1 MAKANAPRIPGRLL
15 CLQEI
20 RYDLGDQRRVRLD
33 RCKSTGSTGLNPGR
47 LPYCDLT
54 AVKHVWVR
62 GGKSLAAALPPGS
75 KIAYYSMVSFIFGIR
90 CQIVTI

>member
-1 MAKANAPRIPGRLL
+1 MAKANAPRIAGRLL
-15 CLQEI
+15 CFQEI

-62 GGKSLAAALPPGS
+62 GVNHWQLRCRRAQKLL
-75 KIAYYSMVSFIFGIR
+75 IIQWFHSFSAFD
-90 CQIVTI
+90 VKL